1 MTVVADGYVPPMYS
15 MEPEAVTAA
24 VASLAAPVVRNGA
37 ATGRRE
43 WSWDF
48 CINYFSATD
57 DPTAE
62 MEKSCLQLGYY
73 LASWGM
79 LRGSSWLFKNA
90 HPRHYTA
97 TIETIAR
104 HSPTVRD
111 LDLSDY
117 TDTQARAALISA
129 YADIKGALLP
139 DGNEHATAVTKV
151 MLGVWGNI
159 PAFDTYLRAGL
170 RSIVSPAERAAFNT
184 VNDRSLELLNRIYR
198 ENQGVIDQL
207 ANSHDTVIFSDHAA
221 PSRSYTRA
229 KVLDAAGFALG
240 EQLLAGPDRSDEAL

>member
-1 MTVVADGYVPPMYS
+1 MYS
-15 MEPEAVTAA
+15 MEPEAVSAA
-24 VASLAAPVVRNGA
+24 VASLAAPVVRDGT

-79 LRGSSWLFKNA
+79 LRGSSWLFRNA
-90 HPRHYTA
+90 HSRHYIA
-97 TIETIAR
+97 TIEAIAH
-104 HSPTVRD
+104 HSPRVRS
-111 LDLSDY
+111 LDLCDY
-117 TDTQARAALISA
+117 TDSHARAALISA
-129 YADIKGALLP
+129 YSDIKDALLP
-139 DGNEHATAVTKV
+139 EGNEHSTAVTKV

-170 RSIVSPAERAAFNT
+170 RSIVDPAERAAFNT
-184 VNDRSLELLNRIYR
+184 VNDRSLDLFGRIYR
-198 ENQGVIDQL
+198 ANQEAIDQL
-207 ANSHDTVIFSDHAA
+207 AAAHDTVAFSEHAA
-221 PSRSYTRA
+221 PARPYTQA

-240 EQLLAGPDRSDEAL
+240 EQLLAGPEHPDETH

>member
-1 MTVVADGYVPPMYS
+1 MTVVADPYVYTMYS
-15 MEPEAVTAA
+15 IEPGAISAA
-24 VASLAAPVVRNGA
+24 VAGLAAPVVRDGA

-48 CINYFSATD
+48 CFNYFSATD

-62 MEKSCLQLGYY
+62 MEMSCLQLGYY

-90 HPRHYTA
+90 HPRHYIA
-97 TIETIAR
+97 TIEAIAR

-117 TDTQARAALISA
+117 TDNQARAALISA
-129 YADIKGALLP
+129 YADIRDALLP

-151 MLGVWGNI
+151 MLGVW
-159 PAFDTYLRAGL
+159 
-170 RSIVSPAERAAFNT
+170 
-184 VNDRSLELLNRIYR
+184 
-198 ENQGVIDQL
+198 
-207 ANSHDTVIFSDHAA
+207 
-221 PSRSYTRA
+221 
-229 KVLDAAGFALG
+229 
-240 EQLLAGPDRSDEAL
+240 

>member
-1 MTVVADGYVPPMYS
+1 
-15 MEPEAVTAA
+15 MEPEAVSAA
-24 VASLAAPVVRNGA
+24 VASLAAPVDRDGA

-48 CINYFSATD
+48 CFNHFSATD
-57 DPTAE
+57 DPTVE

-90 HPRHYTA
+90 HPRHYIA
-97 TIETIAR
+97 TVETIAQ
-104 HSPTVRD
+104 HSPAVRG
-111 LDLSDY
+111 LDLPDY
-117 TDTQARAALISA
+117 TDAQARAALVSA
-129 YADIKGALLP
+129 YSDIKDALLP

-159 PAFDTYLRAGL
+159 PAYDTYLRAGL
-170 RSIVSPAERAAFNT
+170 RSIVDPAERAAFNT
-184 VNDRSLELLNRIYR
+184 VNDRSLELLSRIYR
-198 ENQGVIDQL
+198 ANQEAIDQL
-207 ANSHDTVIFSDHAA
+207 ATSRDTVPFSEHAA
-221 PSRSYTRA
+221 PSRPYTRA

-240 EQLLAGPDRSDEAL
+240 EQLLAGPDQPDDAL